1 LVGLRLALRLG
12 CAIAPALGV
21 YLLVPHV
28 GYLHDGQRYSQLA
41 SHPFDNRV
49 GTPWSLRIGVPLLV
63 HLSPFSQPISFYGLA
78 FVSLAATGLSVAA
91 VVSQLGLSE
100 AHACAAATLACS
112 SELTAISFW
121 SYYIDVEVL
130 ALYAL
135 TLWLA
140 SRRQAAWPLI
150 PIVGLGVI
158 VKEIVLLAAPLAL
171 LVWGRGRRYLVTS
184 AAALAA
190 GALVYIVEVKTLPTK
205 GYLSGI
211 NATSSNGRVLR
222 TQWSDTTTWLRAI
235 GQIGVVRYSGNA
247 ILSVFGVAWIL
258 WLPGWRAAPP
268 WLRRAQ
274 WWVLLSLP
282 LFITA
287 QWERTFAFYLPL
299 TVPLAMLG
307 ARAWERRELVLL
319 VAGSVWI
326 SAFVPT
332 RTIADDRVTHALTKL
347 AWMSPG
353 FAAAAIAIWLSATH
367 VHPRA
372 QQRIRG

>member
-1 LVGLRLALRLG
+1 MV
-12 CAIAPALGV
+12 
-21 YLLVPHV
+21 
-28 GYLHDGQRYSQLA
+28 
-41 SHPFDNRV
+41 
-49 GTPWSLRIGVPLLV
+49 
-63 HLSPFSQPISFYGLA
+63 
-78 FVSLAATGLSVAA
+78 
-91 VVSQLGLSE
+91 
-100 AHACAAATLACS
+100 
-112 SELTAISFW
+112 
-121 SYYIDVEVL
+121 
-130 ALYAL
+130 
-135 TLWLA
+135 
-140 SRRQAAWPLI
+140 
-150 PIVGLGVI
+150 

-171 LVWGRGRRYLVTS
+171 LVWGRGRRYFVTS